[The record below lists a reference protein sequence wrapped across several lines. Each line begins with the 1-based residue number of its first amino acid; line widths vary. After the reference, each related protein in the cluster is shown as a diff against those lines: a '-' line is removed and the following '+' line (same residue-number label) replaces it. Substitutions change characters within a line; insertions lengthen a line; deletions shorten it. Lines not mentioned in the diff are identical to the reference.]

1 MKGKAIL
8 LATLFIACSIPL
20 TSADDSTPITIN
32 VDWTDSH
39 AYVIK
44 GDVDISEISITHIRE
59 GGDLGPGL
67 IFDTTGDDLRVI
79 ASTDIAQGDTITV
92 EVEGYTRTIQV
103 GLWGQPIEDHEV
115 TLNTQWEMDQQWE
128 NENGSQKYILIFDG
142 QGWQQRVGNTL
153 ESWEMGEGELTV
165 LSNTEE
171 GRLSIIVDLESIWKN
186 ETTVDGLLTGQI
198 FDARGSGSIEMGTN
212 GDDGELAIQGSISDA
227 WINRSMVNGMLDE
240 RFRLE
245 ANGSISLLANDNDS
259 SMDLSGDLAVLL
271 IETWDSDGERRLS
284 HTQFE
289 ATADLML
296 EDNETRMD
304 ISLDSFESNEKWVDG
319 VRITHLNKMVGQG
332 TFGYAE
338 ADENSSV
345 QINGTIHDFHQ
356 EQENGFVTV
365 DDLHISGR
373 ITGDAQGTFGVVRGI
388 EDYTT
393 QANETG
399 VMYDV
404 IIVHQEDW
412 FNLTGISGLPN
423 SGLGAGAHHNESWSY
438 DAKQSDWDNRTIRT
452 VWSQTGPD
460 PSSGDIVHSNSP
472 IQNSPEPPEVEEAIG
487 DVDVGRESG
496 FTPIDVIPGDIFS
509 LSEQDGMTLTVT
521 AGNLET
527 IQLDGHL
534 VDTVMWT
541 GIYSEGVIGDASGNL
556 IIDGPLSG
564 LNVVTKR
571 NFMIEFGEDGEM
583 VNLTENQSV
592 SRVLSPSII
601 SIHDNS
607 PPVIEGIALAQGV
620 IVGEN
625 GAPGNIEVTV
635 SDIDFNVV
643 SVNINAQSMGYEL
656 PIELNDKGLDGDRVI
671 GDDIWTASVSVS
683 GLEFGELPINV
694 TVSDAF
700 DESDNSSAN
709 ITVLNQA
716 PRLTS
721 VEIVP
726 TILSRGEELI
736 INAEVYDGHG
746 VELVSVDMRDY
757 GGEITDLSK
766 VGDLWIGQVQI
777 PVGMS
782 PGDHKLKLRMTDAFN
797 KSITVEKTI
806 ASGQYHIPS
815 DLDKDIEIRIMNEA
829 PVIDVGGLRVIE
841 VGNEDTL
848 YTLTVSVDDYDG
860 LNWVKIRLGI
870 LAPPGE
876 STNWFT
882 MTSNGDGTYSIE
894 ITVKSFIAL
903 GTHELIVKAED
914 SYGSQSAQE
923 SIPVQLTK
931 KTSVITGAG
940 EDNSNFVFI
949 AIGALGMII
958 IGGIAVFVA
967 RNSEREGGLGGFGD
981 V

>member
-1 MKGKAIL
+1 MCIR
-8 LATLFIACSIPL
+8 
-20 TSADDSTPITIN
+20 DS
-32 VDWTDSH
+32 
-39 AYVIK
+39 
-44 GDVDISEISITHIRE
+44 IRE

-186 ETTVDGLLTGQI
+186 ETTVNGLLTGQI

-227 WINRSMVNGMLDE
+227 WINRSMVNGMIDE

-412 FNLTGISGLPN
+412 L
-423 SGLGAGAHHNESWSY
+423 
-438 DAKQSDWDNRTIRT
+438 
-452 VWSQTGPD
+452 
-460 PSSGDIVHSNSP
+460 
-472 IQNSPEPPEVEEAIG
+472 
-487 DVDVGRESG
+487 
-496 FTPIDVIPGDIFS
+496 S
-509 LSEQDGMTLTVT
+509 L
-521 AGNLET
+521 
-527 IQLDGHL
+527 
-534 VDTVMWT
+534 
-541 GIYSEGVIGDASGNL
+541 
-556 IIDGPLSG
+556 
-564 LNVVTKR
+564 
-571 NFMIEFGEDGEM
+571 
-583 VNLTENQSV
+583 
-592 SRVLSPSII
+592 
-601 SIHDNS
+601 IH
-607 PPVIEGIALAQGV
+607 I
-620 IVGEN
+620 
-625 GAPGNIEVTV
+625 
-635 SDIDFNVV
+635 
-643 SVNINAQSMGYEL
+643 
-656 PIELNDKGLDGDRVI
+656 
-671 GDDIWTASVSVS
+671 
-683 GLEFGELPINV
+683 
-694 TVSDAF
+694 
-700 DESDNSSAN
+700 
-709 ITVLNQA
+709 
-716 PRLTS
+716 
-721 VEIVP
+721 
-726 TILSRGEELI
+726 
-736 INAEVYDGHG
+736 
-746 VELVSVDMRDY
+746 
-757 GGEITDLSK
+757 
-766 VGDLWIGQVQI
+766 
-777 PVGMS
+777 
-782 PGDHKLKLRMTDAFN
+782 
-797 KSITVEKTI
+797 
-806 ASGQYHIPS
+806 
-815 DLDKDIEIRIMNEA
+815 
-829 PVIDVGGLRVIE
+829 
-841 VGNEDTL
+841 
-848 YTLTVSVDDYDG
+848 
-860 LNWVKIRLGI
+860 
-870 LAPPGE
+870 
-876 STNWFT
+876 
-882 MTSNGDGTYSIE
+882 
-894 ITVKSFIAL
+894 
-903 GTHELIVKAED
+903 
-914 SYGSQSAQE
+914 
-923 SIPVQLTK
+923 
-931 KTSVITGAG
+931 
-940 EDNSNFVFI
+940 
-949 AIGALGMII
+949 
-958 IGGIAVFVA
+958 
-967 RNSEREGGLGGFGD
+967 
-981 V
+981 